1 MKMLFFQLSV
11 IFGLAA
17 LCNAT
22 IIESGD
28 AGASFATNTSLAKC
42 NEANVAAVYVCTGNV
57 VQAVSSLPGAGSTF
71 YRPDGRVISC
81 PVVAPSQRSGE
92 CVQLTSPNICGNVSV
107 CKAQAPETNASQQPE
122 PQPPVVPQPPKQNTT
137 VQPSQPQPSAP
148 AGNRTTIV
156 TQKKIEAP
164 AGSDLLVLGILVV
177 GMIGLGILH
186 YMYTKR
192 GGQQPL

>member
-11 IFGLAA
+11 ILGLAA

-28 AGASFATNTSLAKC
+28 AGASFAANTSLAKC
-42 NEANVAAVYVCTGNV
+42 NEANVAGVYMCTGNV
-57 VQAVSSLPGAGSTF
+57 VNVVSSLPGAGSTF
-71 YRPDGRVISC
+71 YKPDGRVISC
-81 PVVAPSQRSGE
+81 PVVAPSQRTGE

-107 CKAQAPETNASQQPE
+107 CKAQAPETNASQPE
-122 PQPPVVPQPPKQNTT
+122 PQPAPQPQPPKQNTT
-137 VQPSQPQPSAP
+137 IQPSQPQPSAP